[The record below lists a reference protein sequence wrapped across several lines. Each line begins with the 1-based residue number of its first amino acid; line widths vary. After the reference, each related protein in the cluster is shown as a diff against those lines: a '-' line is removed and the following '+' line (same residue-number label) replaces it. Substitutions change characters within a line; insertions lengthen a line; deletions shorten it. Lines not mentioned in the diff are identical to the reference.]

1 MSIIFLRKIER
12 YLLLCKNHAILI
24 EYFTLKNKNMGLF
37 DDLLGGGSK
46 NTAPQD
52 TTPIMTDP
60 MAGMPQGTTSTPP
73 AIDELLNIS
82 AGNVTADMPSYT
94 VQKAAESQNIVT
106 EAAPA
111 IEITATESPIIIS
124 DATEVAPVVETTPV
138 TTDAPS
144 SLIAETPVVAPSTS
158 ENLVTETPVISL
170 LDETPMTETSVTEVV
185 APEVATPEISLIS
198 EENHETAEKAA
209 ESGLFSLVGQDLESA
224 QALATE
230 TSVENT
236 ENSSIFASSE
246 TETLTTEIPEN
257 TDSFL
262 NAGLLQLEKMEKA
275 LADRKQKFLD
285 QADRS
290 EKEKFA
296 KLEAEALENSRSMDD
311 EQDRIDTMKK
321 YFKKQQEGANIND
334 SVGTALTGIGV
345 KNAVGKTINRKTR
358 TPAKQSA

>member
-1 MSIIFLRKIER
+1 
-12 YLLLCKNHAILI
+12 
-24 EYFTLKNKNMGLF
+24 MGLF

-94 VQKAAESQNIVT
+94 AQKAAESQNIVT

-124 DATEVAPVVETTPV
+124 DATGVATPVVEAAPATAEAPNSLVIDTP
-138 TTDAPS
+138 AIS
-144 SLIAETPVVAPSTS
+144 PVV
-158 ENLVTETPVISL
+158 ENPVTETPVISL
-170 LDETPMTETSVTEVV
+170 LDETPMTENSVTEVV

-209 ESGLFSLVGQDLESA
+209 ESGLFSLVDQDLESA

-262 NAGLLQLEKMEKA
+262 TAGLLQLEKMEKA

-285 QADRS
+285 QAEEYRS

-296 KLEAEALENSRSMDD
+296 KLETEALENSRSMDD

>member
-1 MSIIFLRKIER
+1 M
-12 YLLLCKNHAILI
+12 LLSKKHAILNG
-24 EYFTLKNKNMGLF
+24 YFTLKNKNMGLF

-46 NTAPQD
+46 NATPQD

-60 MAGMPQGTTSTPP
+60 MEGMSQETTSTPP

-94 VQKAAESQNIVT
+94 EQKAAESQNIVT
-106 EAAPA
+106 EVAPA
-111 IEITATESPIIIS
+111 IEVTAAESPIIIS
-124 DATEVAPVVETTPV
+124 DATEVVTPVVESTSV
-138 TTDAPS
+138 TSDAPS
-144 SLIAETPVVAPSTS
+144 SLIAETPVVAPSIS

-285 QADRS
+285 QAEEYRS

>member
-1 MSIIFLRKIER
+1 
-12 YLLLCKNHAILI
+12 
-24 EYFTLKNKNMGLF
+24 MGLF
-37 DDLLGGGSK
+37 DDLLGGTSK
-46 NTAPQD
+46 NTTPQD

-60 MAGMPQGTTSTPP
+60 MAGMPQRTTSTPP

-94 VQKAAESQNIVT
+94 AQKAAEASNVVAETTPDMTIS
-106 EAAPA
+106 PA
-111 IEITATESPIIIS
+111 IEITTNDSPILIS
-124 DATEVAPVVETTPV
+124 DTAEVPTPVVETTLV
-138 TTDAPS
+138 TEEAPS
-144 SLIAETPVVAPSTS
+144 ALVMETPVMETPMLEPQA
-158 ENLVTETPVISL
+158 ETPVISL
-170 LDETPMTETSVTEVV
+170 LDETPLTETPAAEVS
-185 APEVATPEISLIS
+185 TPEISLMT

-209 ESGLFSLVGQDLESA
+209 DSGLFSLVDQDLEST
-224 QALATE
+224 QASVTE
-230 TSVENT
+230 TSAENT
-236 ENSSIFASSE
+236 ETSSIFASSE

-262 NAGLLQLEKMEKA
+262 TAGLLQLEKMEKA

-285 QADRS
+285 QAGEYRS

>member
-1 MSIIFLRKIER
+1 M
-12 YLLLCKNHAILI
+12 LLSKKHAILNG
-24 EYFTLKNKNMGLF
+24 YFTLKNKNMGLF

-46 NTAPQD
+46 NATPQD

-60 MAGMPQGTTSTPP
+60 MAGMSQGTTSTPP

-94 VQKAAESQNIVT
+94 AQKAAESQNMVT
-106 EAAPA
+106 EVAPA
-111 IEITATESPIIIS
+111 IEVTEAESPIIIS
-124 DATEVAPVVETTPV
+124 DATEMVTPAVESTSV

-144 SLIAETPVVAPSTS
+144 SLIAETPAVAPSIS

-285 QADRS
+285 QAEEYRS

>member
-1 MSIIFLRKIER
+1 M
-12 YLLLCKNHAILI
+12 LLSKKHAILNG
-24 EYFTLKNKNMGLF
+24 YFTLKNKNMGLF

-46 NTAPQD
+46 NATPQD

-60 MAGMPQGTTSTPP
+60 MAGMSQGTTSTPP

-94 VQKAAESQNIVT
+94 EQKAAESQNMVT
-106 EAAPA
+106 EVVPA
-111 IEITATESPIIIS
+111 IEITAEESPIIIS
-124 DATEVAPVVETTPV
+124 DATGVATPVVESTSV

-144 SLIAETPVVAPSTS
+144 SLITEMPVVAPSIS

-185 APEVATPEISLIS
+185 TPEAVTPETSLIS

-209 ESGLFSLVGQDLESA
+209 ESGLFSLVDQDLESA

-262 NAGLLQLEKMEKA
+262 TAGLLQLEKMEKA

-285 QADRS
+285 QAEEYRS

-345 KNAVGKTINRKTR
+345 KNAVGKTMNRKR
-358 TPAKQSA
+358 TPTKQAA

>member
-1 MSIIFLRKIER
+1 M
-12 YLLLCKNHAILI
+12 LLSKKHAILNG
-24 EYFTLKNKNMGLF
+24 YFTLKNKNMGLF

-46 NTAPQD
+46 NATPQD

-60 MAGMPQGTTSTPP
+60 MAEMSQGTTSTPP

-94 VQKAAESQNIVT
+94 TQKAAESQNVVT
-106 EAAPA
+106 EVAPA
-111 IEITATESPIIIS
+111 IEVTAAESPIIIS
-124 DATEVAPVVETTPV
+124 DATEVITPVVESTSV
-138 TTDAPS
+138 TSDAPS
-144 SLIAETPVVAPSTS
+144 SLIAETPVVAPSIS

-185 APEVATPEISLIS
+185 TPEAVTPEISLIS
-198 EENHETAEKAA
+198 EENHEVAENAA
-209 ESGLFSLVGQDLESA
+209 ESGLFSLVDHDLESA
-224 QALATE
+224 QSPA
-230 TSVENT
+230 VEISA
-236 ENSSIFASSE
+236 ENVEQSPIFASSE
-246 TETLTTEIPEN
+246 TETLVAEVPEN

-262 NAGLLQLEKMEKA
+262 TAGLLQLEKMEKA

-285 QADRS
+285 QAEEYRS

-296 KLEAEALENSRSMDD
+296 KLEAEAIESSRSMDD
-311 EQDRIDTMKK
+311 EQSRIDTMKK

-345 KNAVGKTINRKTR
+345 KNAVGKTMNRKTR

>member
-1 MSIIFLRKIER
+1 
-12 YLLLCKNHAILI
+12 
-24 EYFTLKNKNMGLF
+24 MGLF

-46 NTAPQD
+46 NATPQD

-60 MAGMPQGTTSTPP
+60 MAEMSQGTTSTPP

-94 VQKAAESQNIVT
+94 EQKAAESQNMVT
-106 EAAPA
+106 EVAPA
-111 IEITATESPIIIS
+111 IEVTAAESPIIIS
-124 DATEVAPVVETTPV
+124 DTTEVVTPVVESTSV

-144 SLIAETPVVAPSTS
+144 SLTAETPVVAPSIS

-170 LDETPMTETSVTEVV
+170 LDETPMTETSATEVV
-185 APEVATPEISLIS
+185 TPEVVTPEISLIS
-198 EENHETAEKAA
+198 EENHEAA
-209 ESGLFSLVGQDLESA
+209 EN
-224 QALATE
+224 
-230 TSVENT
+230 VEK
-236 ENSSIFASSE
+236 SPIFASSE
-246 TETLTTEIPEN
+246 AETLVAEVPEN

-262 NAGLLQLEKMEKA
+262 MAGLLQLEKMEKA

-285 QADRS
+285 QAEEYRS

-296 KLEAEALENSRSMDD
+296 KLEAEAIENSRSMDD
-311 EQDRIDTMKK
+311 EQSRIDTMKK

-345 KNAVGKTINRKTR
+345 KNAVGKTMNRKTR

>member
-1 MSIIFLRKIER
+1 M
-12 YLLLCKNHAILI
+12 LLSKKHAILNG
-24 EYFTLKNKNMGLF
+24 YFTLKNKNMGLF

-46 NTAPQD
+46 NATPQD

-60 MAGMPQGTTSTPP
+60 MEGMSQETTSTPP

-94 VQKAAESQNIVT
+94 EQKAAESQNMVT
-106 EAAPA
+106 EVAPA
-111 IEITATESPIIIS
+111 IEITEAESPIIIS
-124 DATEVAPVVETTPV
+124 DATEMVTPVVESTSV
-138 TTDAPS
+138 TSDAPS
-144 SLIAETPVVAPSTS
+144 SLIAETPAVAPSIS

-185 APEVATPEISLIS
+185 TPEAVTPETSLIS

-209 ESGLFSLVGQDLESA
+209 ESGLFSLVDQDLESA

-262 NAGLLQLEKMEKA
+262 TAGLLQLEKMEKA

-285 QADRS
+285 QAEEYRS

-296 KLEAEALENSRSMDD
+296 KLEAEAIENSRSMDD
-311 EQDRIDTMKK
+311 EQSRIDMMKK

>member
-94 VQKAAESQNIVT
+94 AQKAAESQNIVT

-124 DATEVAPVVETTPV
+124 DTAEVATPVVEATPV
-138 TTDAPS
+138 TEEAPS
-144 SLIAETPVVAPSTS
+144 ALVMETPVMETPMLEPQA
-158 ENLVTETPVISL
+158 ETPVISL
-170 LDETPMTETSVTEVV
+170 LDEAPLAETSAAEIS
-185 APEVATPEISLIS
+185 TPEISPMT
-198 EENHETAEKAA
+198 EENHEATADNVADA
-209 ESGLFSLVGQDLESA
+209 GLFSLVDQDIESTQPLVA
-224 QALATE
+224 E
-230 TSVENT
+230 TSAENT

-246 TETLTTEIPEN
+246 TETLTTGIPEN

-262 NAGLLQLEKMEKA
+262 TAGLLQLEKMEKA

-285 QADRS
+285 QAEEYRS

-296 KLEAEALENSRSMDD
+296 KLETEALENSRSMDD

-345 KNAVGKTINRKTR
+345 KNAVGKTMNRKR
-358 TPAKQSA
+358 TPTKQAA